1 MPFLRELRI
10 RGIAAALAA
19 VFLVWALS
27 FLVFAGYLVLLEYLE
42 PQWAALAIGSAC
54 LLVAGLILVIARRV
68 AGRVAASEPADQD
81 NPVDAIEGL
90 LQSAVDDALV
100 GAWVRRHPD
109 ATAAASLLLGVA
121 AGYSRAVRRV
131 LQDIWTQRTEDR
143 RQSPRR

>member
-10 RGIAAALAA
+10 RAIAAAFAALFFLCALA
-19 VFLVWALS
+19 FLVL
-27 FLVFAGYLVLLEYLE
+27 AGYLILLEHLD
-42 PQWAALAIGSAC
+42 PHWAALATGSTC
-54 LLVAGLILVIARRV
+54 LLLAGLILVIARRAV
-68 AGRVAASEPADQD
+68 RRVVAAEPAGQG
-81 NPVDAIEGL
+81 NPADAIEGL

-131 LQDIWTQRTEDR
+131 LQDIWTQRTEDGR
-143 RQSPRR
+143 AAPRR

>member
-19 VFLVWALS
+19 LFLVWALS

-42 PQWAALAIGSAC
+42 PQWAALATGSTC

-68 AGRVAASEPADQD
+68 ARRLTAPDPAGQD
-81 NPVDAIEGL
+81 NPADAIEGL

-131 LQDIWTQRTEDR
+131 LQDIWTQRTEDGR
-143 RQSPRR
+143 AAPRR